1 MQDTPSNTPSHTPNA
16 ATQPAARLVSRG
28 QASGFRGI
36 WLPLVTPFL
45 PGSANTADA
54 PVDHAALRRLV
65 AHYRRS
71 GIAGLVICGTTG
83 EAAALDEAEQLA
95 VFDTVLTEAG
105 DLPVIAGLAGNHLN
119 HTLSR
124 LDAFNALPL
133 AGVLT
138 PAPYYIRP
146 SQAGLT
152 QWFQTLADRSRAPLV
167 LYDIPYRTGSTL
179 TLDTLL
185 TLAGHD
191 NIRGIKDCGGNANTT
206 QALIADGR
214 LSVLAG
220 EDHQLLSTLSM
231 GGHGAII
238 ASSHCRPS
246 HFVALYRAVQSQQL
260 DVARVLFHALMPV
273 VRLLFAEA
281 NPGPVKAWL
290 AREGLLADV
299 LRAPMTSASPALA
312 QQLVDA
318 VAAVDAQFGAGAT
331 NPSMNAS
338 AA

>member
-1 MQDTPSNTPSHTPNA
+1 MQDAQPQTTP
-16 ATQPAARLVSRG
+16 ATTTATATATR
-28 QASGFRGI
+28 FRGI
-36 WLPLVTPFL
+36 WLPLITPFTRE
-45 PGSANTADA
+45 GANT

-65 AHYRRS
+65 THYRHS
-71 GIAGLVICGTTG
+71 GIAGFVICGTTG
-83 EAAALDEAEQLA
+83 EAAALDDAEQLA
-95 VFDTVLTEAG
+95 VLETVLAHADG
-105 DLPVIAGLAGNHLN
+105 LPVIAGLAGNHLG
-119 HTLSR
+119 HTLAR

-133 AGVLT
+133 AGVLA

-146 SQAGLT
+146 SQAGLID
-152 QWFQTLADRSRAPLV
+152 WFSTLADRSNAPLV
-167 LYDIPYRTGSTL
+167 LYDIPYRTGTTL

-191 NIRGIKDCGGNANTT
+191 NIRGIKDCGGNAHTT

-220 EDHQLLSTLSM
+220 EDHQLLSTLTM

-238 ASSHCRPS
+238 ASSHCRPA
-246 HFVALYRAVQSQQL
+246 HYAALYRAVQSQQL

-273 VRLLFAEA
+273 VKLLFSEA

-290 AREGLLADV
+290 AREGLLEDV

-318 VAAVDAQFGAGAT
+318 VAAIDAAFGAKAA
-331 NPSMNAS
+331 NA
-338 AA
+338 A

>member
-1 MQDTPSNTPSHTPNA
+1 MQVAPSQTVASSTHTA
-16 ATQPAARLVSRG
+16 ASPA
-28 QASGFRGI
+28 FRGI
-36 WLPLVTPFL
+36 WLPLVTPFS
-45 PGSANTADA
+45 PEGAAM

-83 EAAALDEAEQLA
+83 EAAALDDAEQLA
-95 VFDTVLTEAG
+95 VFETVFNEAG
-105 DLPVIAGLAGNHLN
+105 DLPVIAGLAGNHLG
-119 HTLSR
+119 HTLAR

-133 AGVLT
+133 AGVLA

-146 SQAGLT
+146 SQEGLVG
-152 QWFQTLADRSRAPLV
+152 WFRTLADRSRAPLV
-167 LYDIPYRTGSTL
+167 LYDIPYRTGTTL

-185 TLAGHD
+185 TLAGHG
-191 NIRGIKDCGGNANTT
+191 NIRGIKDCGGNAHAT

-214 LSVLAG
+214 LAVLAG
-220 EDHQLLSTLSM
+220 EDHQLLSTLAM

-238 ASSHCRPS
+238 ASAHCRTA
-246 HFVALYRAVQSQQL
+246 HFAALYRAVQARQL
-260 DVARVLFHALMPV
+260 DAARALFHALMPV
-273 VRLLFAEA
+273 IRLLFTQP

-299 LRAPMTSASPALA
+299 LRAPMTSASSSLA

-318 VAAVDAQFGAGAT
+318 VAVLDAEFGPGAV
-331 NPSMNAS
+331 NA
-338 AA
+338 A

>member
-1 MQDTPSNTPSHTPNA
+1 MQDSQSPIA
-16 ATQPAARLVSRG
+16 AAQSTSLH
-28 QASGFRGI
+28 ASSSFRGI
-36 WLPLVTPFL
+36 WLPLITPFKRE
-45 PGSANTADA
+45 GAHA
-54 PVDHAALRRLV
+54 PVDHTALRRIV
-65 AHYRRS
+65 AHYRHS
-71 GIAGLVICGTTG
+71 GIAGFVICGTTG
-83 EAAALDEAEQLA
+83 EAAALEDDEHIA
-95 VFDTVLTEAG
+95 VLETVLAEADG
-105 DLPVIAGLAGNHLN
+105 LPVISGLAGNHLG
-119 HTLSR
+119 HTLTR
-124 LDAFNALPL
+124 MDALNALPL

-146 SQAGLT
+146 SQAGLVD
-152 QWFQTLADRSRAPLV
+152 WFHALADRSAAPLV
-167 LYDIPYRTGSTL
+167 LYDIPYRTGATL
-179 TLDTLL
+179 TLETLL
-185 TLAGHD
+185 TLAGHA
-191 NIRGIKDCGGNANTT
+191 NIRGIKDCGGNAHTT

-220 EDHQLLSTLSM
+220 EDHQLLSTLTM

-238 ASSHCRPS
+238 ASSHCRPA
-246 HFVALYRAVQSQQL
+246 HFAALYRAVRAQQL

-290 AREGLLADV
+290 AREGWLEDV

-318 VAAVDAQFGAGAT
+318 VAAIDTAFGAKAAQGAT
-331 NPSMNAS
+331 VAD

>member
-1 MQDTPSNTPSHTPNA
+1 MQVAPSQTVASSTHTA
-16 ATQPAARLVSRG
+16 ASPA
-28 QASGFRGI
+28 FRGI
-36 WLPLVTPFL
+36 WLPLVTPFS
-45 PGSANTADA
+45 PEGAAM

-83 EAAALDEAEQLA
+83 EAAALDDAEQLA
-95 VFDTVLTEAG
+95 IFETVFNEAG
-105 DLPVIAGLAGNHLN
+105 DLPVIAGLAGNHLG
-119 HTLSR
+119 HTLAR

-133 AGVLT
+133 AGVLA

-146 SQAGLT
+146 SQEGLVG
-152 QWFQTLADRSRAPLV
+152 WFRTLADRSRAPLV
-167 LYDIPYRTGSTL
+167 LYDIPYRTGTTL

-185 TLAGHD
+185 TLAGHG
-191 NIRGIKDCGGNANTT
+191 NIRGIKDCGGNAHAT

-214 LSVLAG
+214 LAVLAG
-220 EDHQLLSTLSM
+220 EDHQLLSTLAM

-238 ASSHCRPS
+238 ASAHCRTA
-246 HFVALYRAVQSQQL
+246 HFAALYRAVQARQL
-260 DVARVLFHALMPV
+260 DAARALFHALMPV
-273 VRLLFAEA
+273 IRLLFTQP

-299 LRAPMTSASPALA
+299 LRAPMTSASSSLA

-318 VAAVDAQFGAGAT
+318 VAVLDAEFGPGAV
-331 NPSMNAS
+331 NA
-338 AA
+338 A

>member
-1 MQDTPSNTPSHTPNA
+1 MQVAQSHTSS
-16 ATQPAARLVSRG
+16 L
-28 QASGFRGI
+28 ASSTASASSTSSSSPTFRGI

-45 PGSANTADA
+45 RNGADT

-71 GIAGLVICGTTG
+71 GIAGFVICGTTG

-95 VFDTVLTEAG
+95 VFDTVLGEAG
-105 DLPVIAGLAGNHLN
+105 DVPVIAGLAGNHLG
-119 HTLSR
+119 HTLAR

-146 SQAGLT
+146 AQAGLVD
-152 QWFQTLADRSRAPLV
+152 WFQTLADRSRAPLV
-167 LYDIPYRTGSTL
+167 LYDIPYRTGATL
-179 TLDTLL
+179 TLETLL
-185 TLAGHD
+185 ALAGHD
-191 NIRGIKDCGGNANTT
+191 NIRAIKDCGGNAHTT

-220 EDHQLLSTLSM
+220 EDHQLLSTLTM

-238 ASSHCRPS
+238 ASSHCRPA
-246 HFVALYRAVQSQQL
+246 HFAALYRAVQAQQL
-260 DVARVLFHALMPV
+260 DVARTLFHALMPV
-273 VRLLFAEA
+273 VKLLFAEA

-290 AREGLLADV
+290 AREGLLTDV

-312 QQLVDA
+312 QQLVEAIAAIDA
-318 VAAVDAQFGAGAT
+318 AFGARAA
-331 NPSMNAS
+331 NA
-338 AA
+338 A